1 MFINFKV
8 ETIFHGETLSTPR
21 NRFVNLAPEWRD
33 FKKGSLIVDAN
44 YEESTFEFIEWY
56 TESDGAQNVRALDGQ
71 GFTRH
76 LFGDSVRLAQLKGQG
91 RMKGKRM
98 SLLSEKESKLSRTEK
113 RKLRKERRTAVKA
126 QGID

>member
-1 MFINFKV
+1 MFQI
-8 ETIFHGETLSTPR
+8 ETLFQGTTLPTPR
-21 NRFVNLAPEWRD
+21 NRFVNLAPEWLE

-44 YEESTFEFIEWY
+44 YEDMTFEFVEYY
-56 TESDGAQNVRALDGQ
+56 TETDGATNIRALDGQ

-91 RMKGKRM
+91 RMRGKRM
-98 SLLSEKESKLSRTEK
+98 SLLTEKESKLSRTEK
-113 RKLRKERRTAVKA
+113 RKLRKERRNAVKA

>member
-1 MFINFKV
+1 MFQI
-8 ETIFHGETLSTPR
+8 ETLFQGTTLPTPR
-21 NRFVNLAPEWRD
+21 NRFVNLAPEWLE

-44 YEESTFEFIEWY
+44 YEDMTFEFVEYY
-56 TESDGAQNVRALDGQ
+56 TETDGATNIRALDGQ

-91 RMKGKRM
+91 RMRGKRM
-98 SLLSEKESKLSRTEK
+98 SLLTEKESKLSRTEK
-113 RKLRKERRTAVKA
+113 RKLRKERRNVVKA

>member
-1 MFINFKV
+1 MFTI
-8 ETIFHGETLSTPR
+8 ETIFHGNTLSTPR
-21 NRFVNLAPEWRD
+21 NLFRDLAPEWREL
-33 FKKGSLIVDAN
+33 KKGSLIVDAN
-44 YEESTFEFIEWY
+44 YEDSTFEFIEWY

-113 RKLRKERRTAVKA
+113 RKLRKERRNAVKA

>member
-1 MFINFKV
+1 MFQI
-8 ETIFHGETLSTPR
+8 ETIFQGTTLPTPR
-21 NRFVNLAPEWRD
+21 NRFVNLAPEWKE

-44 YEESTFEFIEWY
+44 YEDMTFEFVEYY
-56 TESDGAQNVRALDGQ
+56 TETDGATNIRALDGQ

-76 LFGDSVRLAQLKGQG
+76 LYGDSVRLAQLKGQG
-91 RMKGKRM
+91 RMRGKRM
-98 SLLSEKESKLSRTEK
+98 SLLTEKESKLSRAEK

>member
-1 MFINFKV
+1 MFTI
-8 ETIFHGETLSTPR
+8 ETIFHGETLATPR
-21 NRFVNLAPEWRD
+21 NRFVNLKPEWLD

-44 YEESTFEFIEWY
+44 YEDSTFEFVEYY
-56 TESDGAQNVRALDGQ
+56 TETDGATNVRALDGQ

-76 LFGDSVRLAQLKGQG
+76 LYGDSVRLAQLKGQG

-98 SLLSEKESKLSRTEK
+98 SLLTEKESKLSRTEK
-113 RKLRKERRTAVKA
+113 RKLRKERRNAVKA

>member
-1 MFINFKV
+1 MFTI
-8 ETIFHGETLSTPR
+8 ETIFHGNTLSTPR
-21 NRFVNLAPEWRD
+21 NLFRDLAPEWRE

-44 YEESTFEFIEWY
+44 YEDSTFEFIEWY

-98 SLLSEKESKLSRTEK
+98 SLLTEKESKLSRTEK
-113 RKLRKERRTAVKA
+113 RKLRKERRNAVKA